1 MADQDFILAPVSI
14 QVDFD
19 VDPVKNI
26 LDMMMMLSMADFY
39 SGFSSWI
46 TETAMAMSPERKRAQ
61 DVVFDGLHAA
71 VVPNERINGSFL
83 EYVDEIAA
91 EDPVSLRDRAMKW
104 MMEKENW
111 PGIETALGDVDAFSD
126 FMEEVI
132 ECKQD
137 KDYEF
142 KPEIWREVYRLL
154 NDPPAMRDYIVSHL
168 RTMWEEVV
176 AAEWELVEPMLQES
190 VDAFQ
195 QVDFTALS
203 VHETLQFVTGRD
215 LRGVKKV
222 DEKCGK
228 ATRIVFTPSAHIG
241 PYISHFDLGDARDVL
256 QIFFGARLP
265 QGAQVRST
273 ALSRSELLVRLNA
286 LADDT
291 RLRMLE
297 LLTQHNELC
306 AQDFITVLGL
316 SQSSASR
323 HLRQLTATGYV
334 TERRREVAKCYSLNG
349 DRLDDTLQALKLFL
363 RRK

>member
-1 MADQDFILAPVSI
+1 MADQDFILAPASI
-14 QVDFD
+14 RVDFD

-26 LDMMMMLSMADFY
+26 LDMMMMLSMSEHY

-46 TETAMAMSPERKRAQ
+46 TDTAGAMSPERKLAQ

-71 VVPNERINGSFL
+71 VVPNERITGSFL
-83 EYVDEIAA
+83 EYVDEIAV
-91 EDPVSLRDRAMKW
+91 EDPVRLRDRAMKW
-104 MMEKENW
+104 MMKKDNW
-111 PGIETALGDVDAFSD
+111 PGVETALGDEDAFSD

-142 KPEIWREVYRLL
+142 KPELWHEVYRLL
-154 NDPPAMRDYIVSHL
+154 IDPPAMQDYIVLHL

-176 AAEWELVEPMLQES
+176 AAEWEQVEPMLQES

-203 VHETLQFVTGRD
+203 LHETMQFVTGRD
-215 LRGVKKV
+215 LRGVKKIE
-222 DEKCGK
+222 EKSENI
-228 ATRIVFTPSAHIG
+228 TRIVFTPSAHIG
-241 PYISHFDLGDARDVL
+241 PYISHFPLGDTEDTM

-265 QGAQVRST
+265 RGAQGKSP

-297 LLTQHNELC
+297 LLTQHDELC
-306 AQDFITVLGL
+306 AQDFITMLGL

-349 DRLDDTLQALKLFL
+349 ERLDDTLQALSLFL
-363 RRK
+363 SRK